1 MKVSVIVPVH
11 NTGDELRRCVESV
24 LAQTIGDFEA
34 IFADDGS
41 DDGTERLLDEIAAT
55 DDRVRVLHLPPSGGP
70 GGPRNAGIE
79 AAAGDYVYFLDDDDR
94 LGPEALERMYAM
106 AERNDADIV
115 IGRMVGHGRTVP
127 RAMFRASRDRADV
140 LGDSLLGMLTPHKLF
155 RRSFLREH
163 KLRFPEGPVR
173 LEDHRFVL
181 AAYFRAET
189 ISVLA
194 DYPCCHWVKR
204 EGSYSRSLPDPA
216 HYYSALR
223 EVLDIVDEHVSP
235 GDERDRYHVH
245 WYRGKILK
253 RLGNQTFLD
262 APADYRRAVYD
273 ETRRLAAERFGPGVD
288 ERLPL
293 RMRVRSA
300 LLRRDAYDELF
311 ALLEAERDSTLLPVM
326 DDLRWEDG
334 RLAVRFTAGFA
345 YADGTRFAF
354 SDGRWEPPVTL
365 DLPPELLDASR
376 ERRRL
381 ELYVRSREEG
391 MDHPLTVTT
400 LSSSGLAASGEA
412 VFDLDTLPE
421 LTPGTWDL
429 VVRLDAGGWILERR
443 LDGAVGLSAR
453 GRLSPYSTENG
464 KVSVRVLASPVSPL
478 RRVFTVIPGVR
489 SVVRRLRG

>member
-1 MKVSVIVPVH
+1 MKVSVIVPVY
-11 NTGDELRRCVESV
+11 NTGDDLTPCVDSL
-24 LAQTIGDFEA
+24 LAQTMDDFEV

-41 DDGTERLLDEIAAT
+41 DDGTERRLDEVAAA

-79 AAAGDYVYFLDDDDR
+79 AALGDYVYFLDDDDW
-94 LGPEALERMYAM
+94 LGPEALERMHAM
-106 AERNDADIV
+106 AVRNDADIV

-140 LGDSLLGMLTPHKLF
+140 LGDSLLGMLTPHKMF

-163 KLRFPEGPVR
+163 KLRFPEGAVR

-181 AAYFRAET
+181 AAYFRART

-204 EGSYSRSLPDPA
+204 EGSYSRNLPDPA

-223 EVLDIVDEHVSP
+223 EVLDIVDEHVPP

-245 WYRGKILK
+245 WYRGKVLK
-253 RLGNQTFLD
+253 RLGNRTFLE

-273 ETRRLAAERFGPGVD
+273 ETRRLATERFGPGVD

-300 LLRRDAYDELF
+300 LLRRDADDELF
-311 ALLEAERDSTLLPVM
+311 ALLEAELGVTLMPVM
-326 DDLRWEDG
+326 DDLRWDDD
-334 RLAVRFTAGFA
+334 RLAVRFTAALA
-345 YADGTRFAF
+345 YADGTRFTF
-354 SDGRWEPPVTL
+354 RDGRWEPPVSL

-376 ERRRL
+376 ERLRL
-381 ELYVRSREEG
+381 EFYVRSRDEG

-400 LSSSGLAASGEA
+400 LSSSGLTASGEA
-412 VFDLDTLPE
+412 VFDLGALPE

-443 LDGAVGLSAR
+443 LAGAVGLSAR

-478 RRVFTVIPGVR
+478 QRVLTAVPGAR
-489 SVVRRLRG
+489 WAARRLLG